1 MLKSIKY
8 VYLACMKTNLTE
20 VTKNETFVTVD
31 WKTPDC
37 NVNSFTVNATS
48 KNETIVFS
56 RSVKSQTQSLLIG
69 PLRSNTT
76 YRVSV
81 TSVNCAGAS
90 EPAQLTVTTSEPQ
103 TTTKSASCSACLQ
116 NVLGVS
122 FFIFLSLL
130 VGI

>member
-1 MLKSIKY
+1 
-8 VYLACMKTNLTE
+8 MKTNLTE